1 MTKITKF
8 DKTNIKDV
16 RVKIDEALALLK
28 EVGIIAKIGNIR
40 YNETSVS
47 TKLEFSLENPVLPEI
62 KMGVARIVPNNEKHE
77 SFNPFADKNLPPKIL
92 FEKYQGSKCL
102 INGKFEVFTHIEE
115 RNRKYP
121 FIVGDYKLSK
131 EQFLDCLR

>member
-1 MTKITKF
+1 MYERYSPQEVAIESAKSF
-8 DKTNIKDV
+8 DTLGEV
-16 RVKIDEALALLK
+16 LK
-28 EVGIIAKIGNIR
+28 WI
-40 YNETSVS
+40 
-47 TKLEFSLENPVLPEI
+47 
-62 KMGVARIVPNNEKHE
+62 
-77 SFNPFADKNLPPKIL
+77 